1 MNPIVIE
8 PLLYLSYKLSACC
21 YHHKLYAPIGYNNEY
36 SLIDKHRANKNASA
50 ICIRVMG
57 RIVGEAKNCD
67 G

>member
-1 MNPIVIE
+1 M
-8 PLLYLSYKLSACC
+8 SYKLSACC
-21 YHHKLYAPIGYNNEY
+21 YRHKLKSPIGYSNEY
-36 SLIDKHRANKNASA
+36 SLIDKHRAGKNASA